1 MVRRGVASSALDAV
15 QAIRTGR
22 VLVAGRPASNARALV
37 LPDEP
42 ITLTP
47 PPRRFV
53 SRGGEK
59 LDTALDGFGIG
70 VDGRLALDAGAST
83 GGFTD
88 CLVRRGAAAVIAV
101 DVGYGELDWRLRQDP
116 RVTVLERTNVR
127 DLDAGSLP
135 VRPDLLVAD
144 LSFISLRRV
153 LPALVGCA
161 APRADLVVLVK
172 PQFEARR
179 DEVADGGVVS
189 DPALWRRVVREVAG
203 GGEDLGLEAVAV
215 MASPLLGPAGNAE
228 FLLHLRRPRDANGAS
243 RLEATLDEA
252 VREAGRVAGRTGED

>member
-42 ITLTP
+42 ITLSP
-47 PPRRFV
+47 PPRPFV

-59 LDTALDGFGIG
+59 LDAALDRFEIG
-70 VDGRLALDAGAST
+70 VEGRLALDAGAST

-101 DVGYGELDWRLRQDP
+101 DVGYGELDWRLREDP

-135 VRPDLLVAD
+135 GRPDLLVAD

-153 LPALVGCA
+153 LPALAGCA
-161 APRADLVVLVK
+161 AARADLVLLVK

-179 DEVADGGVVS
+179 DEVEVGGVVS
-189 DPALWRRVVREVAG
+189 DPALWRRVVLEVAG
-203 GGEDLGLEAVAV
+203 RGEDLGLEAVAV

-228 FLLHLRRPRDANGAS
+228 FLLHLRRPRDTNGGS
-243 RLEATLDEA
+243 RLDATLDQA
-252 VREAGRVAGRTGED
+252 VREAGHVAGRTGEA